1 MIQVSFD
8 VTVDEGGTNSTSGT
22 PFVYQA
28 SLTAI
33 VTAISDNI
41 GLVEGTI
48 LFYDQCDARTIVS
61 GFNIKNKSIACLEN
75 NMNCGDSCLK
85 NTIDLFF

>member
-1 MIQVSFD
+1 MVIQSSARSSDAVQVSFD

-28 SLTAI
+28 SLTAL
-33 VTAISDNI
+33 VTAISDNM

-48 LFYDQCDARTIVS
+48 LFC
-61 GFNIKNKSIACLEN
+61 F
-75 NMNCGDSCLK
+75 
-85 NTIDLFF
+85 